1 MNRSSGQQ
9 TIWIGIIGMANLLDV
24 PVNVFQ
30 VEIGEKSFNI
40 TNEATQHQ
48 LDIAYNVLP
57 INRTRLTNV
66 TSKFFTVKT
75 IRTREVI
82 QATENSRWVISIGS
96 ILFVIFHWPPHVMTL
111 MKLHPFGFC
120 DSVRWNLN
128 IFGEDVTLDLTKWYL
143 VP

>member
-1 MNRSSGQQ
+1 
-9 TIWIGIIGMANLLDV
+9 MANLLDV
-24 PVNVFQ
+24 PVNAFQ
-30 VEIGEKSFNI
+30 VQIGEKSFNI

-82 QATENSRWVISIGS
+82 QAKENSRWVISIGS
-96 ILFVIFHWPPHVMTL
+96 ILFVIFH
-111 MKLHPFGFC
+111 
-120 DSVRWNLN
+120 
-128 IFGEDVTLDLTKWYL
+128 
-143 VP
+143 